1 MGEQEHEKQ
10 QVERVLGQLGELL
23 ITRMSAKAEH
33 LKQLPGGVLERWW
46 SAKAPPNALKPFNKL
61 CWFVVRAAHR
71 LGVKKGLL
79 ALWGSCGE
87 DVLTAPGTRQA
98 PTSAPERQRVLSL
111 QAVDAAGRPQV
122 VEYAAGQAELPV
134 PMPEPTATL
143 LKTRL
148 ESLGYR
154 THVYVPQGGIGS
166 VISIRW

>member
-1 MGEQEHEKQ
+1 MCAA
-10 QVERVLGQLGELL
+10 
-23 ITRMSAKAEH
+23 SH
-33 LKQLPGGVLERWW
+33 LHQ
-46 SAKAPPNALKPFNKL
+46 
-61 CWFVVRAAHR
+61 HR
-71 LGVKKGLL
+71 R
-79 ALWGSCGE
+79 
-87 DVLTAPGTRQA
+87 VLTAPGTRQA

-166 VISIRW
+166 VISIRHQHPSTGRARPRCE